1 MTDFSITDV
10 AARWV
15 LDSRGNPTVEASVTA
30 GECTGSAMVPSG
42 ASTGSREAVELRDND
57 DAFHGRGVT
66 RAIGNVTDII
76 APATMGMDVRE
87 QEAIDQTMVE
97 LDGTDNKASLG
108 ANAILAVSLACAR
121 AAARCSDLPLY
132 EYLGGH
138 RVMPVPYMNVINGG
152 EHAGN
157 DLAIQEHMVVPTGAK
172 SFAVAVQMCSEVYH
186 TLKALLIRRYGSPG
200 VNVGDEGGFAP
211 PLKSTEEALDLI
223 VKAVEDNGYESEM
236 ALALDAAATSFYRR
250 GRYEL
255 GRWLT
260 REELLAYYEQLSET
274 YSIMSIEDPFAEGDW
289 EGFIAMTEAMG
300 DRLQIVGDDLFV
312 TNEMLLR
319 QGIKR
324 GACNALLLKP
334 NQIGTL
340 SESLAVA
347 AVCREHGYGVMVSHR
362 SGDTCDAFIADL
374 AVALGTGQ
382 IKSGAPCRGE
392 RTAKYNRL
400 MAIEEELG
408 DAPMASPNKKA
419 CFK

>member
-1 MTDFSITDV
+1 MTDFSIADV

-15 LDSRGNPTVEASVTA
+15 LDSRGNPTIEASVTA
-30 GECTGSAMVPSG
+30 GGCTGSAMVPSG
-42 ASTGSREAVELRDND
+42 ASTGSREAVELRDNGS
-57 DAFHGRGVT
+57 AFHGKGVS
-66 RAIGNVTDII
+66 RAIANIADDI
-76 APATMGMDVRE
+76 APAVTGMDVRE

-157 DLAIQEHMVVPTGAK
+157 DLAIQEHMVVPAGAK
-172 SFAVAVQMCSEVYH
+172 SFAGAVRMCSEVYH
-186 TLKALLIRRYGSPG
+186 TLKALLIRRYGTPG

-223 VKAVEDNGYESEM
+223 VKAIEDNGYGGEM
-236 ALALDAAATSFYRR
+236 MLALDAAATSFYRR

-274 YSIMSIEDPFAEGDW
+274 YPVMSIEDPFAEDDW

-319 QGIKR
+319 QGIER
-324 GACNALLLKP
+324 RACNALLLKP

-374 AVALGTGQ
+374 AVALGTGM

-400 MAIEEELG
+400 MAIEDELG
-408 DAPMASPNKKA
+408 DAPMESPEKKG

>member
-1 MTDFSITDV
+1 MTDGTISDIT
-10 AARWV
+10 ARWV
-15 LDSRGNPTVEASVTA
+15 LDSRGNPTVEATVTA

-42 ASTGSREAVELRDND
+42 ASTGTREAVELRDNG
-57 DAFHGRGVT
+57 DAFHGKGVS
-66 RAIGNVTDII
+66 RAIANITDTI
-76 APATMGMDVRE
+76 APAITGMDARDQQAV
-87 QEAIDQTMVE
+87 DQTMLE
-97 LDGTDNKASLG
+97 LDGTDTKASLG

-121 AAARCSDLPLY
+121 AAAARSQLPLY
-132 EYLGGH
+132 ASLGEK
-138 RVMPVPYMNVINGG
+138 RVMPAPYMNVINGG

-157 DLAIQEHMVVPTGAK
+157 DLAIQEHMITPVGAQ
-172 SFAVAVQMCSEVYH
+172 SFTEAVQMCSEVYH
-186 TLKALLIRRYGSPG
+186 TLKALLTRRYGSPG

-211 PLKSTEEALDLI
+211 PLSSTEEALDLI
-223 VKAVEDNGYESEM
+223 VTAIEKNGYEDEM
-236 ALALDAAATSFYRR
+236 LLALDAAATSFYHK

-260 REELLAYYEQLSET
+260 REELLAYYERLADS
-274 YSIMSIEDPFAEGDW
+274 YPIISVEDAFAENDW
-289 EGFIAMTEAMG
+289 EGFVAMTAALG

-312 TNEMLLR
+312 TNITLLSR
-319 QGIKR
+319 GIEQ

-340 SESLAVA
+340 TETIRVA
-347 AVCREHGYGVMVSHR
+347 QRCHDNGYRVMVSHR

-382 IKSGAPCRGE
+382 IKAGAPCRGE

-408 DAPMASPNKKA
+408 ADATMASLR
-419 CFK
+419 